1 MRNRI
6 YPCLFYMNDK
16 EKEHFDKQ
24 VEMSGFNKSALIRN
38 LIMGVKLKT
47 QSPDEYYKVHKLL
60 SNLTNNINQIA
71 HHANAPG
78 YINSKELQEI
88 KSMVNKCWEQLKVL
102 G

>member
-24 VEMSGFNKSALIRN
+24 VEISGLNKSELLRD
-38 LIMGVKLKT
+38 LIMGVNLKP
-47 QSPDEYYKVHKLL
+47 QPPVEYYKVRKLL
-60 SNLTNNINQIA
+60 SNLANNVNQIA
-71 HHANAPG
+71 RHANSTG
-78 YINSKELQEI
+78 HINSKELQEI
-88 KSMVNKCWEQLKVL
+88 RSMTNKCWEQLKAL